1 MNYKRLF
8 KAIGISLAATA
19 TLFAVGSVLF
29 AFATLS
35 PAIFLSLIPILLFAM
50 VVGAVYEGLE

>member
-1 MNYKRLF
+1 MDYKRLF

-19 TLFAVGSVLF
+19 TLFAVGSGIFVLVR
-29 AFATLS
+29 LY
-35 PAIFLSLIPILLFAM
+35 PAIFLSLIPILIFVM